1 MMKNTL
7 KIFLE
12 LVAVFV
18 LTFALSLEYIF
29 IANTYSIPYLSCV
42 FFLAYFLCCWL
53 CHRACGMHDMRFGVA
68 ITALACIFTFFLV
81 ESILHKDEK
90 GCQNWI
96 LEVIESATNSRL
108 LDECG
113 ACSGKEQSFDAAM
126 KILREYNDI
135 AVFDNIKTCED
146 VDALRMIACT
156 AHLAA
161 WPMKA
166 GPNVDFDNK
175 MDGIFRM
182 AMQRLFEIDSD
193 GANET
198 IESCKHAFSSDGAYS
213 LFFTELEGAR
223 KILRSKHNE
232 DGR

>member
-1 MMKNTL
+1 
-7 KIFLE
+7 
-12 LVAVFV
+12 
-18 LTFALSLEYIF
+18 
-29 IANTYSIPYLSCV
+29 
-42 FFLAYFLCCWL
+42 
-53 CHRACGMHDMRFGVA
+53 MHDMRFGVA

-81 ESILHKDEK
+81 EGILHKDEK

-161 WPMKA
+161 WPMEA

-175 MDGIFRM
+175 MEDVAIEALKRIYDIGSDYV
-182 AMQRLFEIDSD
+182 FES
-193 GANET
+193 
-198 IESCKHAFSSDGAYS
+198 IEYYKRAFPPDGAYS
-213 LFFTELEGAR
+213 LFFKEMETKCKERGAQ
-223 KILRSKHNE
+223 
-232 DGR
+232 GAQQ